1 MSRKQRSLARK
12 MHNKLYLNEALL
24 DGTSVLKVFRTH
36 YKAHKSNFNNL
47 EAYYRRL
54 YIKLKEKEEMKK
66 KFLSETLSRIK
77 EANKHR
83 EAAYLAAIGK

>member
-66 KFLSETLSRIK
+66 KFLSETLSQIK
-77 EANKHR
+77 EANKRR

>member
-36 YKAHKSNFNNL
+36 YKAHTSNFNNL

-66 KFLSETLSRIK
+66 KFLSETLPQIK
-77 EANKHR
+77 EANKRR

>member
-12 MHNKLYLNEALL
+12 MHNKLYLKEALL
-24 DGTSVLKVFRTH
+24 DGTSVLKVFRTYH
-36 YKAHKSNFNNL
+36 KAHRSNINNL
-47 EAYYRRL
+47 EAYYRHL

-66 KFLSETLSRIK
+66 KFLSETLPRIK
-77 EANKHR
+77 EANKRR

>member
-24 DGTSVLKVFRTH
+24 SEKSVLEVFRIHHRTS
-36 YKAHKSNFNNL
+36 KTKINNL
-47 EAYYRRL
+47 EEYYRRL

-66 KFLSETLSRIK
+66 KFLSEILPRTK
-77 EANKHR
+77 EANKRR
-83 EAAYLAAIGK
+83 EAAYLAAIDK

>member
-12 MHNKLYLNEALL
+12 MHNKLYLEEALL

-36 YKAHKSNFNNL
+36 HKAHNINNL
-47 EAYYRRL
+47 EAYYRHL
-54 YIKLKEKEEMKK
+54 YIKLKEKDEMKK
-66 KFLSETLSRIK
+66 KFLSETLPRIK
-77 EANKHR
+77 EANKRR

>member
-24 DGTSVLKVFRTH
+24 SGKSVLEIFRIHHKTN
-36 YKAHKSNFNNL
+36 KAKINDL
-47 EAYYRRL
+47 ETYYYHL
-54 YIKLKEKEEMKK
+54 YVKLKEKEEMKK
-66 KFLSETLSRIK
+66 KFLSETLPRIK
-77 EANKHR
+77 EANKRR

>member
-24 DGTSVLKVFRTH
+24 SEKSVLEVFRIHHRTS
-36 YKAHKSNFNNL
+36 KTKINNL
-47 EAYYRRL
+47 EEYYCRL

-66 KFLSETLSRIK
+66 KFLSEILPRIK
-77 EANKHR
+77 EANKRR
-83 EAAYLAAIGK
+83 EAAYLAAIDK

>member
-24 DGTSVLKVFRTH
+24 SEKSVLEIFKIHHKTS
-36 YKAHKSNFNNL
+36 KAKINDL
-47 EAYYRRL
+47 ETYYYHL
-54 YIKLKEKEEMKK
+54 YVKLKEKEEMKK
-66 KFLSETLSRIK
+66 KFLSETLPRIK
-77 EANKHR
+77 EANKRR

>member
-24 DGTSVLKVFRTH
+24 SGKSVLEVFRIHHRASKT
-36 YKAHKSNFNNL
+36 KINDL
-47 EAYYRRL
+47 EMYYYRL
-54 YIKLKEKEEMKK
+54 YAKLQEKEEMKK
-66 KFLSETLSRIK
+66 KFLSETLPRIK
-77 EANKHR
+77 EANKRR

>member
-36 YKAHKSNFNNL
+36 HKAHKSNTNNL
-47 EAYYRRL
+47 EAYYRHL
-54 YIKLKEKEEMKK
+54 YIKLKEKDEMKK
-66 KFLSETLSRIK
+66 KFLSETLPQIK
-77 EANKHR
+77 EANKRR

>member
-66 KFLSETLSRIK
+66 KFLSETLTQIK
-77 EANKHR
+77 EANKRR

>member
-66 KFLSETLSRIK
+66 KCLSETLPQIK
-77 EANKHR
+77 EANKRR

>member
-24 DGTSVLKVFRTH
+24 SKKSVLEIFRIHHRTS
-36 YKAHKSNFNNL
+36 KTKINDL
-47 EAYYRRL
+47 EMYYYHL
-54 YIKLKEKEEMKK
+54 YVKLIEKEEMKR
-66 KFLSETLSRIK
+66 KFLRETLPRIK
-77 EANKHR
+77 EANKCR

>member
-24 DGTSVLKVFRTH
+24 DETSVLKVFRTH

-54 YIKLKEKEEMKK
+54 YIKLKEEEEMKK
-66 KFLSETLSRIK
+66 KFLSETLPQIK
-77 EANKHR
+77 EANKRR

>member
-12 MHNKLYLNEALL
+12 MHNKLYLEEALL

-36 YKAHKSNFNNL
+36 HKAHKSNINNL
-47 EAYYRRL
+47 EAYYRHL

-66 KFLSETLSRIK
+66 KFLSETLPLIK
-77 EANKHR
+77 EANKRR

>member
-12 MHNKLYLNEALL
+12 MHNKLYLKEALL
-24 DGTSVLKVFRTH
+24 SGKSVLEVFRIHHRTS
-36 YKAHKSNFNNL
+36 KTKINNL
-47 EAYYRRL
+47 EEYYRRL

-66 KFLSETLSRIK
+66 KFLSETLPRIK
-77 EANKHR
+77 EANKRR

>member
-66 KFLSETLSRIK
+66 KFLSEILSQIK
-77 EANKHR
+77 EANKRR